1 MLSTRTPCTAVWA
14 ADSWSERMTVIT
26 PVSGGILAS
35 AEAGTPS
42 SVPISVTSS
51 LRSSVTT
58 PSPVEIPLPVLSS
71 STLTSFW
78 CASRVGVDP
87 ELLYARRLEQP
98 LDAVR
103 GGLPQRRGD
112 R

>member
-26 PVSGGILAS
+26 PVFGGILAS

-42 SVPISVTSS
+42 SVPISVTSW

-58 PSPVEIPLPVLSS
+58 PLPVEIPWPVLFS
-71 STLTSFW
+71 STLTSF
-78 CASRVGVDP
+78 
-87 ELLYARRLEQP
+87 
-98 LDAVR
+98 
-103 GGLPQRRGD
+103 
-112 R
+112 